1 MHLNAIKNT
10 FEIACKR
17 YSYEIQS
24 VSFGVLIRIEAKSIV
39 IKKHLRLFQ

>member
-10 FEIACKR
+10 LEMACKR
-17 YSYEIQS
+17 YSYEIQN
-24 VSFGVLIRIEAKSIV
+24 VSFGVLIRIETKSIL